1 MKTILILCLEMLVCG
16 AVFHLLYRTAFEGR
30 VRFVG
35 CRIYLIV
42 VAALSAII
50 PALDIRLWR
59 DRIVYIEAT
68 ALNSTTTA
76 DTVAQSTFDL
86 WATIIICAYAI
97 GVLVVLTSV
106 ISQAV
111 KLARLGTATVENG
124 QRIVRS
130 AKIDTPF
137 SFLRTIYLPTSL
149 APEHCE
155 VVIQHECA
163 HIRHHH
169 SLERIAMEL
178 MKAVLWFN
186 PFVWLFSRLLTEVHE
201 FEADREVIDSGF
213 DNRLYA
219 TSIFTQAFGFSPDI
233 ANGLQS
239 SLTKKRFKMMT
250 KQRPS
255 TRSLLRLAAA
265 LPVVATLAMLFSVRA
280 QATVYLPVEDS
291 VPMWI
296 IPHKDGDIALTINQ
310 TEYIADRNH
319 TPIIVVDNQE
329 ISAEQFKDA
338 SYPRNALLAALKP
351 MDFNEAKARF
361 GDRAKYG
368 VFVVSS
374 SALSNDEAIPF
385 MLVENKNTKD
395 EEAIPFLLVDD
406 KEKKDDEAI
415 PFLLVN
421 DEEKKQL
428 KYKDIAFVKADKMP
442 TFDGRGNIN
451 DFINWCSTQL
461 NYNNGTAG
469 MRVVMQFVIETDGTI
484 KEVNALQGDAKS
496 CAEVERVIR
505 LSSGKWSSGEQKGE
519 KVRVSYTIPVKFVQ

>member
-68 ALNSTTTA
+68 ALNSSTTA

-97 GVLVVLTSV
+97 GVLVVMASA
-106 ISQAV
+106 IRQAV

-280 QATVYLPVEDS
+280 QATIYLPAEDS

-385 MLVENKNTKD
+385 MLVEEKNRQD
-395 EEAIPFLLVDD
+395 DQAVSFLL
-406 KEKKDDEAI
+406 E
-415 PFLLVN
+415 N
-421 DEEKKQL
+421 DEEKKL
-428 KYKDIAFVKADKMP
+428 KYKDIAFILADKMP
-442 TFDGRGNIN
+442 TFDGNGSLN
-451 DFINWCSTQL
+451 DFIQWCGAQL

-519 KVRVSYTIPVKFVQ
+519 KVRVLYTIPVKFVQ

>member
-16 AVFHLLYRTAFEGR
+16 AVFHLLYRTTLEGR

-42 VAALSAII
+42 AAALSAII
-50 PALDIRLWR
+50 PALDIRVWR
-59 DRIVYIEAT
+59 DQIVYIEAT

-76 DTVAQSTFDL
+76 DIAVQNTFNL
-86 WATIIICAYAI
+86 WTAIIIGVYSIGLAI
-97 GVLVVLTSV
+97 VVASAIRQV
-106 ISQAV
+106 V
-111 KLARLGTATVENG
+111 KIARLGAATIENG
-124 QRIVRS
+124 RRIVHS
-130 AKIDTPF
+130 SLIDTPF
-137 SFLRTIYLPTSL
+137 SFLHTIYLPTSL
-149 APEHCE
+149 TNEHCE

-169 SLERIAMEL
+169 SLERIAMEV
-178 MKAVLWFN
+178 MKAVQWFN

-201 FEADREVIDSGF
+201 FEADREVIDSGY

-219 TSIFTQAFGFSPDI
+219 LSIFTQAFGFSPDI

-280 QATVYLPVEDS
+280 QATIYLPVEKQS
-291 VPMWI
+291 PES
-296 IPHKDGDIALTINQ
+296 A
-310 TEYIADRNH
+310 ADFTKVR
-319 TPIIVVDNQE
+319 TY
-329 ISAEQFKDA
+329 SAEPVLSATDSTKLRE
-338 SYPRNALLAALKP
+338 Y
-351 MDFNEAKARF
+351 
-361 GDRAKYG
+361 RAEPA
-368 VFVVSS
+368 V
-374 SALSNDEAIPF
+374 PF
-385 MLVENKNTKD
+385 MLVEDKTTKEEEAVPFLLVEDKNKNDD
-395 EEAIPFLLVDD
+395 EAVPFLLVDN
-406 KEKKDDEAI
+406 EK
-415 PFLLVN
+415 
-421 DEEKKQL
+421 KKQL

-442 TFDGRGNIN
+442 TFDGNGNIN

-469 MRVVMQFVIETDGTI
+469 MRVVMQFVVETDGSI
-484 KEVNALQGDAKS
+484 KEVYALQGDAKS

>member
-97 GVLVVLTSV
+97 GVLVVMASA
-106 ISQAV
+106 IRQAV

-124 QRIVRS
+124 QRIVCS

-280 QATVYLPVEDS
+280 QATVYLPVEKQSPESAADF
-291 VPMWI
+291 
-296 IPHKDGDIALTINQ
+296 
-310 TEYIADRNH
+310 TEVRTY
-319 TPIIVVDNQE
+319 
-329 ISAEQFKDA
+329 SAEPVL
-338 SYPRNALLAALKP
+338 SAADSSKLR
-351 MDFNEAKARF
+351 EY
-361 GDRAKYG
+361 RAEPA
-368 VFVVSS
+368 V
-374 SALSNDEAIPF
+374 PF
-385 MLVENKNTKD
+385 MLVEDKTTKE
-395 EEAIPFLLVDD
+395 EEAVPFLLVDD
-406 KEKKDDEAI
+406 EK
-415 PFLLVN
+415 
-421 DEEKKQL
+421 KKQL

-469 MRVVMQFVIETDGTI
+469 MRVVMHFVVETDGSI
-484 KEVNALQGDAKS
+484 KEINALQGDAKS

-519 KVRVSYTIPVKFVQ
+519 KVRVSYTIPVKFATK

>member
-124 QRIVRS
+124 RRIVRS

-213 DNRLYA
+213 NNRLYA

-280 QATVYLPVEDS
+280 QATVYLPIEKQSPESAADF
-291 VPMWI
+291 
-296 IPHKDGDIALTINQ
+296 
-310 TEYIADRNH
+310 TEVRTY
-319 TPIIVVDNQE
+319 
-329 ISAEQFKDA
+329 SAEPVL
-338 SYPRNALLAALKP
+338 SAADSTKLR
-351 MDFNEAKARF
+351 EY
-361 GDRAKYG
+361 RAEPA
-368 VFVVSS
+368 V
-374 SALSNDEAIPF
+374 PF
-385 MLVENKNTKD
+385 MLVEDKTTKE
-395 EEAIPFLLVDD
+395 EEAVPFLLVDD
-406 KEKKDDEAI
+406 KDNKDDEAV
-415 PFLLVN
+415 PFLLVD
-421 DEEKKQL
+421 DEKKKQL

>member
-86 WATIIICAYAI
+86 WTTIIICAYAI
-97 GVLVVLTSV
+97 GVLVVITSV

-169 SLERIAMEL
+169 SIERIAMEL

-280 QATVYLPVEDS
+280 QATIYLPVEKQSPESAADF
-291 VPMWI
+291 
-296 IPHKDGDIALTINQ
+296 
-310 TEYIADRNH
+310 TEVRTY
-319 TPIIVVDNQE
+319 
-329 ISAEQFKDA
+329 SAEPVLSAVDSTKLRE
-338 SYPRNALLAALKP
+338 Y
-351 MDFNEAKARF
+351 
-361 GDRAKYG
+361 RAEPA
-368 VFVVSS
+368 V
-374 SALSNDEAIPF
+374 PF
-385 MLVENKNTKD
+385 MLVEDKTTKE
-395 EEAIPFLLVDD
+395 EEAVPFLLVDD
-406 KEKKDDEAI
+406 KDNKDDEAV

>member
-30 VRFVG
+30 VRFIG

-76 DTVAQSTFDL
+76 DTVAQSSFDL

-97 GVLVVLTSV
+97 GVLVVITSV

-280 QATVYLPVEDS
+280 QATIYLPVEKQSPESAADF
-291 VPMWI
+291 
-296 IPHKDGDIALTINQ
+296 
-310 TEYIADRNH
+310 TEVRTY
-319 TPIIVVDNQE
+319 
-329 ISAEQFKDA
+329 SAEPVL
-338 SYPRNALLAALKP
+338 SAADSTKLR
-351 MDFNEAKARF
+351 EY
-361 GDRAKYG
+361 RAEPA
-368 VFVVSS
+368 V
-374 SALSNDEAIPF
+374 PF
-385 MLVENKNTKD
+385 MLVEDKTTKE
-395 EEAIPFLLVDD
+395 EEAVPFLLVDD
-406 KEKKDDEAI
+406 KDNKDDEAV
-415 PFLLVN
+415 PFLLV
-421 DEEKKQL
+421 DDEKKKEL

-469 MRVVMQFVIETDGTI
+469 MRVVMHFVVETDGSI
-484 KEVNALQGDAKS
+484 KEIYALQGDAKS

>member
-42 VAALSAII
+42 AAALSAII

-280 QATVYLPVEDS
+280 QATVYLPVEKQSPESAADF
-291 VPMWI
+291 
-296 IPHKDGDIALTINQ
+296 
-310 TEYIADRNH
+310 TEVRTY
-319 TPIIVVDNQE
+319 
-329 ISAEQFKDA
+329 SAEPVL
-338 SYPRNALLAALKP
+338 SAADSTKLR
-351 MDFNEAKARF
+351 EY
-361 GDRAKYG
+361 RAEPA
-368 VFVVSS
+368 V
-374 SALSNDEAIPF
+374 PF
-385 MLVENKNTKD
+385 MLVEDKTTKE

-406 KEKKDDEAI
+406 KDNKDDEAV
-415 PFLLVN
+415 PFLLV
-421 DEEKKQL
+421 DDEKKEL

-469 MRVVMQFVIETDGTI
+469 MRVVMQFVVETDGSI
-484 KEVNALQGDAKS
+484 KEINALQGDAKS

>member
-97 GVLVVLTSV
+97 GVLVVITSV
-106 ISQAV
+106 IRQAV

-130 AKIDTPF
+130 AKIGTPF

-280 QATVYLPVEDS
+280 QATVYLPVEKQS
-291 VPMWI
+291 PES
-296 IPHKDGDIALTINQ
+296 A
-310 TEYIADRNH
+310 ADFTKVR
-319 TPIIVVDNQE
+319 TY
-329 ISAEQFKDA
+329 SAEPVL
-338 SYPRNALLAALKP
+338 SAADSTKLR
-351 MDFNEAKARF
+351 EY
-361 GDRAKYG
+361 RAEPA
-368 VFVVSS
+368 V
-374 SALSNDEAIPF
+374 PF
-385 MLVENKNTKD
+385 MLVEDKTTKE
-395 EEAIPFLLVDD
+395 EEAVPFLLVDD
-406 KEKKDDEAI
+406 KDNKDDEAI
-415 PFLLVN
+415 PFLLVD
-421 DEEKKQL
+421 DEKKKQL
-428 KYKDIAFVKADKMP
+428 KYKDIAFVRADKMP

-469 MRVVMQFVIETDGTI
+469 MRVVMQFVVETDGSI
-484 KEVNALQGDAKS
+484 KEINALQGDAKS

>member
-97 GVLVVLTSV
+97 GVLVVMASA
-106 ISQAV
+106 IRQAV

-280 QATVYLPVEDS
+280 QATIYLPVEKQSPESAADF
-291 VPMWI
+291 
-296 IPHKDGDIALTINQ
+296 
-310 TEYIADRNH
+310 TEVRTY
-319 TPIIVVDNQE
+319 
-329 ISAEQFKDA
+329 SAEPVL
-338 SYPRNALLAALKP
+338 SAADSTKLR
-351 MDFNEAKARF
+351 EY
-361 GDRAKYG
+361 RAEPA
-368 VFVVSS
+368 V
-374 SALSNDEAIPF
+374 PF
-385 MLVENKNTKD
+385 MLVEDKTTNED
-395 EEAIPFLLVDD
+395 EAVPFLLVED
-406 KEKKDDEAI
+406 KDNKDDEAV
-415 PFLLVN
+415 PFLLVE
-421 DEEKKQL
+421 DEKKKQL

-469 MRVVMQFVIETDGTI
+469 MRVVMHFVVETDGSI
-484 KEVNALQGDAKS
+484 KEIYALQGDAKS

>member
-97 GVLVVLTSV
+97 GVLVVITSV

-163 HIRHHH
+163 HIRRHH

-280 QATVYLPVEDS
+280 QATVYLPIEKQSPESAADF
-291 VPMWI
+291 
-296 IPHKDGDIALTINQ
+296 
-310 TEYIADRNH
+310 TEVRTY
-319 TPIIVVDNQE
+319 
-329 ISAEQFKDA
+329 SAEPVL
-338 SYPRNALLAALKP
+338 SAA
-351 MDFNEAKARF
+351 D
-361 GDRAKYG
+361 
-368 VFVVSS
+368 SS
-374 SALSNDEAIPF
+374 KLREYSAEPIVPF
-385 MLVENKNTKD
+385 MLVEDKNTKE
-395 EEAIPFLLVDD
+395 EEAVPFLLVDD
-406 KEKKDDEAI
+406 KEKKDNEAV
-415 PFLLVN
+415 PFLLV
-421 DEEKKQL
+421 DDEKKKEL

-469 MRVVMQFVIETDGTI
+469 MRVVMHFVVETDGSI
-484 KEVNALQGDAKS
+484 KEINALQGDAKS

>member
-97 GVLVVLTSV
+97 GVLVVMASAIRQV
-106 ISQAV
+106 V

-124 QRIVRS
+124 QRIVCS

-280 QATVYLPVEDS
+280 QATIYLPVEKQS
-291 VPMWI
+291 PES
-296 IPHKDGDIALTINQ
+296 A
-310 TEYIADRNH
+310 ADFTKVR
-319 TPIIVVDNQE
+319 TY
-329 ISAEQFKDA
+329 SAEPVL
-338 SYPRNALLAALKP
+338 SAADSTKLRKY
-351 MDFNEAKARF
+351 
-361 GDRAKYG
+361 RAEPA
-368 VFVVSS
+368 V
-374 SALSNDEAIPF
+374 PF
-385 MLVENKNTKD
+385 MLVEDKTTKE
-395 EEAIPFLLVDD
+395 EEAVPFLLVDD
-406 KEKKDDEAI
+406 EK
-415 PFLLVN
+415 
-421 DEEKKQL
+421 KKQL

-469 MRVVMQFVIETDGTI
+469 MRVVMHFVVETDGSI
-484 KEVNALQGDAKS
+484 KEINALQGDAKS

>member
-1 MKTILILCLEMLVCG
+1 MKTILILCLEMLVCS

-86 WATIIICAYAI
+86 WVTIIICAYAI
-97 GVLVVLTSV
+97 GALVVMASA
-106 ISQAV
+106 IRQAV

-233 ANGLQS
+233 ANGLRS

-280 QATVYLPVEDS
+280 QATVYLPVEKQSPESAADS
-291 VPMWI
+291 T
-296 IPHKDGDIALTINQ
+296 KLR
-310 TEYIADRNH
+310 EYR
-319 TPIIVVDNQE
+319 
-329 ISAEQFKDA
+329 AEPA
-338 SYPRNALLAALKP
+338 
-351 MDFNEAKARF
+351 
-361 GDRAKYG
+361 
-368 VFVVSS
+368 V
-374 SALSNDEAIPF
+374 PF
-385 MLVENKNTKD
+385 MLVEDKTTKE
-395 EEAIPFLLVDD
+395 EEAVPFLLVDD
-406 KEKKDDEAI
+406 KGNKDDEAV
-415 PFLLVN
+415 PFLLVD
-421 DEEKKQL
+421 DEKKKQL

-469 MRVVMQFVIETDGTI
+469 MRVVMHFVVETDGTI
-484 KEVNALQGDAKS
+484 KEIYALQGDAKS

>member
-97 GVLVVLTSV
+97 GVLVVMASA
-106 ISQAV
+106 IRQAV

-178 MKAVLWFN
+178 MKAVQWFN

-250 KQRPS
+250 KQTPS

-280 QATVYLPVEDS
+280 QATVYLPVEKQSPESAADF
-291 VPMWI
+291 
-296 IPHKDGDIALTINQ
+296 
-310 TEYIADRNH
+310 TEVRTY
-319 TPIIVVDNQE
+319 
-329 ISAEQFKDA
+329 SAEPVL
-338 SYPRNALLAALKP
+338 SAADSSKLR
-351 MDFNEAKARF
+351 EY
-361 GDRAKYG
+361 RAEPA
-368 VFVVSS
+368 V
-374 SALSNDEAIPF
+374 PF
-385 MLVENKNTKD
+385 MLVEDKTAKE
-395 EEAIPFLLVDD
+395 EEAVPFLLVDD
-406 KEKKDDEAI
+406 KNNKDDEAV
-415 PFLLVN
+415 PFLLVE
-421 DEEKKQL
+421 DEKKKL

-469 MRVVMQFVIETDGTI
+469 MRVVMHFVVETDGSI
-484 KEVNALQGDAKS
+484 KEIYALQGDAKS

>member
-16 AVFHLLYRTAFEGR
+16 AVFHLLYRTTLEGR

-42 VAALSAII
+42 AAALSAII
-50 PALDIRLWR
+50 PALDIRVWR
-59 DRIVYIEAT
+59 DQIVYIEAT

-76 DTVAQSTFDL
+76 DIAVQNTFNL
-86 WATIIICAYAI
+86 WTAIIIGVYSIGLAI
-97 GVLVVLTSV
+97 VVASAIRQV
-106 ISQAV
+106 V
-111 KLARLGTATVENG
+111 KIARLGAATIENG
-124 QRIVRS
+124 RRIVHS
-130 AKIDTPF
+130 SLIDTPF
-137 SFLRTIYLPTSL
+137 SFLHTIYLPTSL
-149 APEHCE
+149 TNEHCE

-169 SLERIAMEL
+169 SLERIAMEV
-178 MKAVLWFN
+178 MKAVQWFN

-201 FEADREVIDSGF
+201 FEADREVIDSGY

-219 TSIFTQAFGFSPDI
+219 ISIFTQAFGFSPDI

-280 QATVYLPVEDS
+280 QATIYLPVEKQS
-291 VPMWI
+291 PES
-296 IPHKDGDIALTINQ
+296 A
-310 TEYIADRNH
+310 ADFTKVR
-319 TPIIVVDNQE
+319 TY
-329 ISAEQFKDA
+329 SAEPVLSATDSTKLRE
-338 SYPRNALLAALKP
+338 Y
-351 MDFNEAKARF
+351 
-361 GDRAKYG
+361 RAEPA
-368 VFVVSS
+368 V
-374 SALSNDEAIPF
+374 PF
-385 MLVENKNTKD
+385 MLVEDKTTKEEEAVPFLLVEDKNKNDD
-395 EEAIPFLLVDD
+395 EAVPFLLVDN
-406 KEKKDDEAI
+406 EK
-415 PFLLVN
+415 
-421 DEEKKQL
+421 KKQL

-442 TFDGRGNIN
+442 TFDGNGSLN
-451 DFINWCSTQL
+451 DFIQWCGAQL

-519 KVRVSYTIPVKFVQ
+519 KVRVSYTIPVKFATK

>member
-86 WATIIICAYAI
+86 WATIIICAYVI
-97 GVLVVLTSV
+97 GVLVVMASA
-106 ISQAV
+106 IRQAV

-149 APEHCE
+149 APGHCE

-169 SLERIAMEL
+169 SLERIVMEL

-265 LPVVATLAMLFSVRA
+265 LPVVATLAILFSVRA
-280 QATVYLPVEDS
+280 QATVYLPVEKQSPELAADF
-291 VPMWI
+291 
-296 IPHKDGDIALTINQ
+296 
-310 TEYIADRNH
+310 TEVRTY
-319 TPIIVVDNQE
+319 
-329 ISAEQFKDA
+329 SAEPIL
-338 SYPRNALLAALKP
+338 SAADSTKLR
-351 MDFNEAKARF
+351 EY
-361 GDRAKYG
+361 RAEPA
-368 VFVVSS
+368 V
-374 SALSNDEAIPF
+374 PF
-385 MLVENKNTKD
+385 MLVEDKTTKE
-395 EEAIPFLLVDD
+395 EEAVPFLLVDD
-406 KEKKDDEAI
+406 KGNKDDEAV
-415 PFLLVN
+415 PFLLV
-421 DEEKKQL
+421 DDEKKKEL

-469 MRVVMQFVIETDGTI
+469 MRVVMHFVVETDGSI
-484 KEVNALQGDAKS
+484 KEINALQGDAKS

-519 KVRVSYTIPVKFVQ
+519 QVRVSYTIPVKFVQ

>member
-97 GVLVVLTSV
+97 GVLVVMASA

-130 AKIDTPF
+130 AKIGTPF

-255 TRSLLRLAAA
+255 TRSLLRLAVA
-265 LPVVATLAMLFSVRA
+265 LPIVAVLALAFSVRA
-280 QATVYLPVEDS
+280 QATIYLPAEDS

-385 MLVENKNTKD
+385 MLVEEKNRQD
-395 EEAIPFLLVDD
+395 DQAVPFLL
-406 KEKKDDEAI
+406 E
-415 PFLLVN
+415 N
-421 DEEKKQL
+421 DEEKKL
-428 KYKDIAFVKADKMP
+428 KYKDIAFIRADKMP
-442 TFDGRGNIN
+442 TFDGNGSLN
-451 DFINWCSTQL
+451 DFIQWCGAQL

-469 MRVVMQFVIETDGTI
+469 MHVVMQFVIETDGTI

>member
-86 WATIIICAYAI
+86 WTTIIICAYAI
-97 GVLVVLTSV
+97 GVLVVITSV

-169 SLERIAMEL
+169 SIERIAMEL

-280 QATVYLPVEDS
+280 QATIYLPVEKQSPESAADF
-291 VPMWI
+291 
-296 IPHKDGDIALTINQ
+296 
-310 TEYIADRNH
+310 TEVRTY
-319 TPIIVVDNQE
+319 
-329 ISAEQFKDA
+329 SAEPVLSADDSTKLRE
-338 SYPRNALLAALKP
+338 Y
-351 MDFNEAKARF
+351 
-361 GDRAKYG
+361 RAEPA
-368 VFVVSS
+368 V
-374 SALSNDEAIPF
+374 PF
-385 MLVENKNTKD
+385 MLVEDKTTKE
-395 EEAIPFLLVDD
+395 EEAVPFLLVDD
-406 KEKKDDEAI
+406 KDNKDDEAV
-415 PFLLVN
+415 PFLLV
-421 DEEKKQL
+421 DDEKKEL

-469 MRVVMQFVIETDGTI
+469 MRVVMHFVVETDGGI
-484 KEVNALQGDAKS
+484 KEINALQGDAKS

>member
-16 AVFHLLYRTAFEGR
+16 AVFHLLYRTTLEGR

-42 VAALSAII
+42 AAALSAII
-50 PALDIRLWR
+50 PALDIRVWR
-59 DRIVYIEAT
+59 DQIVYIEAT

-76 DTVAQSTFDL
+76 DIAVQNTFNL
-86 WATIIICAYAI
+86 WTAIIIGVYSIGLAI
-97 GVLVVLTSV
+97 VVASAIRQV
-106 ISQAV
+106 V
-111 KLARLGTATVENG
+111 KIARLGAATIENG
-124 QRIVRS
+124 RRIVHS
-130 AKIDTPF
+130 SLIDTPF
-137 SFLRTIYLPTSL
+137 SFLHTIYLPTSL
-149 APEHCE
+149 TNEHCE

-169 SLERIAMEL
+169 SLERIAMEV
-178 MKAVLWFN
+178 MKAVQWFN

-201 FEADREVIDSGF
+201 FEADREVIDSGY

-219 TSIFTQAFGFSPDI
+219 ISIFTQAFGFSPDI

-280 QATVYLPVEDS
+280 QATIYLPVEKQS
-291 VPMWI
+291 PES
-296 IPHKDGDIALTINQ
+296 A
-310 TEYIADRNH
+310 ADFTKVR
-319 TPIIVVDNQE
+319 TY
-329 ISAEQFKDA
+329 SAEPVLSATDSTKLRE
-338 SYPRNALLAALKP
+338 Y
-351 MDFNEAKARF
+351 
-361 GDRAKYG
+361 RAEPA
-368 VFVVSS
+368 V
-374 SALSNDEAIPF
+374 PF
-385 MLVENKNTKD
+385 MLVEDKTTKEEEAVPFLLVEDKNKNDD
-395 EEAIPFLLVDD
+395 EAVPFLLVDN
-406 KEKKDDEAI
+406 EK
-415 PFLLVN
+415 
-421 DEEKKQL
+421 KKQL

-442 TFDGRGNIN
+442 TFDGNGSLN
-451 DFINWCSTQL
+451 DFIQWCGAQL

-469 MRVVMQFVIETDGTI
+469 MRVVMQFVVETDGSI
-484 KEVNALQGDAKS
+484 KEINALQGDAKS

-519 KVRVSYTIPVKFVQ
+519 KVRVSYTIPVKFATK

>member
-35 CRIYLIV
+35 CRVYLIV

-280 QATVYLPVEDS
+280 QATVYLPIEKQSPESAADF
-291 VPMWI
+291 
-296 IPHKDGDIALTINQ
+296 
-310 TEYIADRNH
+310 TEVRTY
-319 TPIIVVDNQE
+319 
-329 ISAEQFKDA
+329 SAEPIL
-338 SYPRNALLAALKP
+338 SAADSTKLR
-351 MDFNEAKARF
+351 EY
-361 GDRAKYG
+361 RAEPA
-368 VFVVSS
+368 V
-374 SALSNDEAIPF
+374 PF
-385 MLVENKNTKD
+385 MLVEDKTTKE
-395 EEAIPFLLVDD
+395 EEAVPFLLVDD
-406 KEKKDDEAI
+406 KEKKDDEAV
-415 PFLLVN
+415 PFLLV
-421 DEEKKQL
+421 DDEKKKEL

-469 MRVVMQFVIETDGTI
+469 MRVVMQFVVETDGSI
-484 KEVNALQGDAKS
+484 KEINALQGDAKS

>member
-68 ALNSTTTA
+68 ALNSSTTA

-97 GVLVVLTSV
+97 GVLVVITSV

-130 AKIDTPF
+130 SLIDTPF

-280 QATVYLPVEDS
+280 QATIYLPVEKQSPESATDF
-291 VPMWI
+291 
-296 IPHKDGDIALTINQ
+296 
-310 TEYIADRNH
+310 TEVRTY
-319 TPIIVVDNQE
+319 
-329 ISAEQFKDA
+329 SAEPVL
-338 SYPRNALLAALKP
+338 SAADSTKLR
-351 MDFNEAKARF
+351 EY
-361 GDRAKYG
+361 RAEPA
-368 VFVVSS
+368 V
-374 SALSNDEAIPF
+374 PF
-385 MLVENKNTKD
+385 MLVEDKTTKE
-395 EEAIPFLLVDD
+395 EEAVPFLLVDD
-406 KEKKDDEAI
+406 KDNKDDEAV
-415 PFLLVN
+415 PFLLV
-421 DEEKKQL
+421 DDEKKKEL

>member
-1 MKTILILCLEMLVCG
+1 MKTILTLYLEMLACG
-16 AVFHLLYRTAFEGR
+16 AVFHLLYRTTLEGR

-35 CRIYLIV
+35 CRIYLLV
-42 VAALSAII
+42 AAALSTII
-50 PALDIRLWR
+50 PALDIRVWR
-59 DRIVYIEAT
+59 DQIVYIEAT

-76 DTVAQSTFDL
+76 DIAVQNTFNL
-86 WATIIICAYAI
+86 WTAIIIGVYSIGLAI
-97 GVLVVLTSV
+97 VVASAIRQV
-106 ISQAV
+106 V
-111 KLARLGTATVENG
+111 KIARLGTATVENG

-163 HIRHHH
+163 HIHRHH

-201 FEADREVIDSGF
+201 FEADREVIDSGY

-280 QATVYLPVEDS
+280 QATVYLPVEES

-385 MLVENKNTKD
+385 MLVEEKNRQD
-395 EEAIPFLLVDD
+395 DQAVPFLLG
-406 KEKKDDEAI
+406 
-415 PFLLVN
+415 N
-421 DEEKKQL
+421 DEEKKL
-428 KYKDIAFVKADKMP
+428 KYKDIAFILADKMP
-442 TFDGRGNIN
+442 TFDGNGSLN
-451 DFINWCSTQL
+451 DFIQWCGAQL

-496 CAEVERVIR
+496 CTEVERVIR

-519 KVRVSYTIPVKFVQ
+519 KVRVSYTIPVKFTR

>member
-68 ALNSTTTA
+68 ALNSSTTA

-97 GVLVVLTSV
+97 GVLVVITSV

-280 QATVYLPVEDS
+280 QATIYLPVEKQSPESAADF
-291 VPMWI
+291 
-296 IPHKDGDIALTINQ
+296 
-310 TEYIADRNH
+310 TEVRTY
-319 TPIIVVDNQE
+319 
-329 ISAEQFKDA
+329 SAEPVL
-338 SYPRNALLAALKP
+338 SAADSTKLR
-351 MDFNEAKARF
+351 EY
-361 GDRAKYG
+361 RAEPA
-368 VFVVSS
+368 V
-374 SALSNDEAIPF
+374 PF
-385 MLVENKNTKD
+385 MLVEDKTTKE
-395 EEAIPFLLVDD
+395 EEAVPFLLVDD
-406 KEKKDDEAI
+406 KDNKDDEAV
-415 PFLLVN
+415 PFLLV
-421 DEEKKQL
+421 DDEKKEL

-469 MRVVMQFVIETDGTI
+469 MRVVMQFVIETDGSI
-484 KEVNALQGDAKS
+484 KEINALQGDAKS

>member
-86 WATIIICAYAI
+86 WATIIIGVYSI
-97 GVLVVLTSV
+97 GVAVVVASAIRQV
-106 ISQAV
+106 V

-201 FEADREVIDSGF
+201 FEADQEVIDSGF

-280 QATVYLPVEDS
+280 QATIYLPAEDS

-385 MLVENKNTKD
+385 MLVEEKNRQ
-395 EEAIPFLLVDD
+395 DD
-406 KEKKDDEAI
+406 QAV

-421 DEEKKQL
+421 DEEKKL

-442 TFDGRGNIN
+442 TFDGNGSLN
-451 DFINWCSTQL
+451 DFIQWCGAQL

-519 KVRVSYTIPVKFVQ
+519 KVRVSYAIPVKFVQ

>member
-97 GVLVVLTSV
+97 GVLVIMASA
-106 ISQAV
+106 IRQAV

-169 SLERIAMEL
+169 SIERIAMEL

-265 LPVVATLAMLFSVRA
+265 LPVVAVLALAFSVRA
-280 QATVYLPVEDS
+280 QATVYLPIEKQSPESAADF
-291 VPMWI
+291 
-296 IPHKDGDIALTINQ
+296 
-310 TEYIADRNH
+310 TEVRTY
-319 TPIIVVDNQE
+319 
-329 ISAEQFKDA
+329 SAEPVLSVADSTKLRE
-338 SYPRNALLAALKP
+338 Y
-351 MDFNEAKARF
+351 
-361 GDRAKYG
+361 RAEPA
-368 VFVVSS
+368 V
-374 SALSNDEAIPF
+374 PF
-385 MLVENKNTKD
+385 MLVEDKTTKE
-395 EEAIPFLLVDD
+395 EEAVPFLLVDD
-406 KEKKDDEAI
+406 KEKKDNEAV
-415 PFLLVN
+415 PFLLVD
-421 DEEKKQL
+421 DEKKKQL

-442 TFDGRGNIN
+442 TFDGNGSLN
-451 DFINWCSTQL
+451 DFIQWCGAQL

>member
-1 MKTILILCLEMLVCG
+1 M
-16 AVFHLLYRTAFEGR
+16 
-30 VRFVG
+30 
-35 CRIYLIV
+35 
-42 VAALSAII
+42 AALSAII

-97 GVLVVLTSV
+97 GVLVVITSV

-137 SFLRTIYLPTSL
+137 SFLRTIYLPTLL

-186 PFVWLFSRLLTEVHE
+186 PFVWSFSRLLAEVHE

-250 KQRPS
+250 KPTPS

-280 QATVYLPVEDS
+280 QATVYLPIEKQSPESAADF
-291 VPMWI
+291 
-296 IPHKDGDIALTINQ
+296 
-310 TEYIADRNH
+310 TEVRTY
-319 TPIIVVDNQE
+319 
-329 ISAEQFKDA
+329 SAEPA
-338 SYPRNALLAALKP
+338 
-351 MDFNEAKARF
+351 
-361 GDRAKYG
+361 
-368 VFVVSS
+368 V
-374 SALSNDEAIPF
+374 PF
-385 MLVENKNTKD
+385 MLVEDKTTNE
-395 EEAIPFLLVDD
+395 EEAVPFLLVD
-406 KEKKDDEAI
+406 
-415 PFLLVN
+415 

-469 MRVVMQFVIETDGTI
+469 MRVVMHFVVETDGSI
-484 KEVNALQGDAKS
+484 KEVYALQGDAKS

>member
-86 WATIIICAYAI
+86 WTTIIICAYAI
-97 GVLVVLTSV
+97 GVLVVITSV

-169 SLERIAMEL
+169 SIERIAMEL

-280 QATVYLPVEDS
+280 QATIYLPVEKQSPESAADF
-291 VPMWI
+291 
-296 IPHKDGDIALTINQ
+296 
-310 TEYIADRNH
+310 TEVRTY
-319 TPIIVVDNQE
+319 
-329 ISAEQFKDA
+329 SAEPVLSADDSTKLRE
-338 SYPRNALLAALKP
+338 Y
-351 MDFNEAKARF
+351 
-361 GDRAKYG
+361 RAEPA
-368 VFVVSS
+368 V
-374 SALSNDEAIPF
+374 PF
-385 MLVENKNTKD
+385 MLVEDKTTKE
-395 EEAIPFLLVDD
+395 EEAVPFLLVDD
-406 KEKKDDEAI
+406 KDNKDDEAV
-415 PFLLVN
+415 PFLLV
-421 DEEKKQL
+421 DDEKKEL

>member
-97 GVLVVLTSV
+97 GVLVVITSV

-111 KLARLGTATVENG
+111 KIARLGTATIENG
-124 QRIVRS
+124 RRIVRS
-130 AKIDTPF
+130 SLIDTPF

-280 QATVYLPVEDS
+280 QATIYLPAEES

-385 MLVENKNTKD
+385 MLVEDKTTKE
-395 EEAIPFLLVDD
+395 EEAVPFLLVDD
-406 KEKKDDEAI
+406 EKKKE
-415 PFLLVN
+415 
-421 DEEKKQL
+421 L

-451 DFINWCSTQL
+451 DFINWCSTQI
-461 NYNNGTAG
+461 NHSNGTAG
-469 MRVVMQFVIETDGTI
+469 MRVVMQFVVETDGSI
-484 KEVNALQGDAKS
+484 KKVGALQGDAKS

-505 LSSGKWSSGEQKGE
+505 LSSGRWSSGEQKGE

>member
-97 GVLVVLTSV
+97 GVLVVMASA
-106 ISQAV
+106 IRQAV
-111 KLARLGTATVENG
+111 KLAHLGTATVENG

-169 SLERIAMEL
+169 SLERIAMEM

-280 QATVYLPVEDS
+280 QATVYLPIEKQSPESATDF
-291 VPMWI
+291 
-296 IPHKDGDIALTINQ
+296 
-310 TEYIADRNH
+310 TEVRTY
-319 TPIIVVDNQE
+319 
-329 ISAEQFKDA
+329 SAEPVL
-338 SYPRNALLAALKP
+338 SAADSTKLR
-351 MDFNEAKARF
+351 EY
-361 GDRAKYG
+361 RAEPA
-368 VFVVSS
+368 V
-374 SALSNDEAIPF
+374 PF
-385 MLVENKNTKD
+385 MLVEDKTTKE
-395 EEAIPFLLVDD
+395 EEAVPFLLVDD
-406 KEKKDDEAI
+406 KDNKDDEAV
-415 PFLLVN
+415 PFLLVD
-421 DEEKKQL
+421 DEKKKQL

-469 MRVVMQFVIETDGTI
+469 MRVVMQFVVETDGSI

>member
-42 VAALSAII
+42 AAALSAII

-280 QATVYLPVEDS
+280 QATIYLPVEKQSPESAADF
-291 VPMWI
+291 
-296 IPHKDGDIALTINQ
+296 
-310 TEYIADRNH
+310 TEVRTY
-319 TPIIVVDNQE
+319 
-329 ISAEQFKDA
+329 SAEPVL
-338 SYPRNALLAALKP
+338 SAADSTKLR
-351 MDFNEAKARF
+351 EY
-361 GDRAKYG
+361 RAQPA
-368 VFVVSS
+368 VPV
-374 SALSNDEAIPF
+374 
-385 MLVENKNTKD
+385 MLVEDKTTKE
-395 EEAIPFLLVDD
+395 EEAVPFLLVDD
-406 KEKKDDEAI
+406 KDNKDDEAV
-415 PFLLVN
+415 PFLLVD
-421 DEEKKQL
+421 DEKKKQL

-469 MRVVMQFVIETDGTI
+469 MRVVMHFVVETDGGI
-484 KEVNALQGDAKS
+484 KEINALQGDAKS

>member
-97 GVLVVLTSV
+97 GVLVVMASA
-106 ISQAV
+106 IRQAV

-149 APEHCE
+149 APEHCV

-280 QATVYLPVEDS
+280 QATIYLPVEKQSPESATDF
-291 VPMWI
+291 
-296 IPHKDGDIALTINQ
+296 
-310 TEYIADRNH
+310 TEVRTY
-319 TPIIVVDNQE
+319 
-329 ISAEQFKDA
+329 SAEPVL
-338 SYPRNALLAALKP
+338 SAADSTKLR
-351 MDFNEAKARF
+351 EY
-361 GDRAKYG
+361 RAEPA
-368 VFVVSS
+368 V
-374 SALSNDEAIPF
+374 PF
-385 MLVENKNTKD
+385 MLVEDKTTKE
-395 EEAIPFLLVDD
+395 EEAVPFLLVDD
-406 KEKKDDEAI
+406 KDNKDDEAV
-415 PFLLVN
+415 PFLLV
-421 DEEKKQL
+421 DDEKKKEL

-442 TFDGRGNIN
+442 TFDGNGSLN
-451 DFINWCSTQL
+451 DFIQWCGAQL

-469 MRVVMQFVIETDGTI
+469 MRVVMHFVVETDGTI
-484 KEVNALQGDAKS
+484 KEIYALQGDAKS

>member
-97 GVLVVLTSV
+97 GVLVVMASA
-106 ISQAV
+106 IRQAV

-280 QATVYLPVEDS
+280 QATVYLPVEKQSPES
-291 VPMWI
+291 VA
-296 IPHKDGDIALTINQ
+296 DF
-310 TEYIADRNH
+310 TEVRTY
-319 TPIIVVDNQE
+319 
-329 ISAEQFKDA
+329 SAEPVL
-338 SYPRNALLAALKP
+338 SAADSTKLR
-351 MDFNEAKARF
+351 EY
-361 GDRAKYG
+361 RAEPA
-368 VFVVSS
+368 V
-374 SALSNDEAIPF
+374 PF
-385 MLVENKNTKD
+385 MLVEDKTTKE
-395 EEAIPFLLVDD
+395 EEAVPFLLVDD
-406 KEKKDDEAI
+406 KDNKDDEAV
-415 PFLLVN
+415 PFLLVD
-421 DEEKKQL
+421 DEKKKQL

-469 MRVVMQFVIETDGTI
+469 MRVVMHFVVETDGSI
-484 KEVNALQGDAKS
+484 KEIYALQGDAKS